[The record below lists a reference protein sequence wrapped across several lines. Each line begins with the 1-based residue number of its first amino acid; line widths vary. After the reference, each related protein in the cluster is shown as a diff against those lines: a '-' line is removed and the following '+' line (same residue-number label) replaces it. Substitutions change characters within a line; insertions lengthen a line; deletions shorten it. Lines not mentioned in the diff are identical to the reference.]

1 MYKITVSWAMALFL
15 SDNLRHAKINF
26 KEYVTSRT
34 TVEFFIDDADAI
46 RAENICK
53 GWIKQ

>member
-15 SDNLRHAKINF
+15 TDNLNHAKIPF
-26 KEYVTSRT
+26 KSFVTT
-34 TVEFFIDDADAI
+34 TATVDFVIDDADAI
-46 RAENICK
+46 RAENIYK